1 MRGMDRLSRYI
12 QNYPGLLMLLAGVGA
27 ATGFSP
33 FGLWP
38 ITLLAFALLMHC
50 TIIAPGFKAAASYG
64 WLFGFGHFAFGL
76 SWMAHAFTYQ
86 DAMPVALGWF
96 ASPLLSL
103 YLAIFPAL
111 ATLAAYGLGR
121 SRSPLGFTFIFA
133 ACWIVSEILRAKVLT
148 GFAWNPLSSAFV
160 DVAFVIKLVGTYG
173 ASGIVILASGS
184 VWLALRRYWRM
195 AAMAFALPAF
205 ALIYAFMD
213 QAQPIPQSVKTLLHV
228 VQPNIGQQ
236 DKYRDG
242 FEAENF
248 SKLTKFTKVVRSVG
262 SGAAQ
267 TSARPRLILWPEAAI
282 PDFIGEKDL
291 DAFDARMRIAGLMQ
305 PGDILLTGADK
316 IFKKTTIHAGYS
328 ETRWVGAANSL
339 FALDHKGRILWRYD
353 KAHLVPFGEY
363 LPMRSLLKPLGLARL
378 VPGDLDFW
386 PGSGPRS
393 LSIPN
398 GIKIGP
404 QICYEIVFSGE
415 VTDRKNRPDFL
426 FNPSN
431 DAWFGNWYKP
441 QILAQSRLR
450 AIEEGL
456 PVVRATPTG
465 KSVIIDADGR
475 VLKMLQGD
483 VAGSIIADLPPAHP
497 PTLFARFG
505 NTLPLGLAALLLL
518 IAMLLPVAPLPLAQD
533 RTSR

>member
-1 MRGMDRLSRYI
+1 MDRLSRFA
-12 QNYPGLLMLLAGVGA
+12 QNYPDLLILVSGA
-27 ATGFSP
+27 VAAIGFEP

-38 ITLLAFALLMHC
+38 LTLLASAMLIHC
-50 TIIAPGFKAAASYG
+50 TMAASGFKAAARYG

-76 SWMAHAFTYQ
+76 SWMAHAFTFQ

-111 ATLAAYGLGR
+111 ATMTAYGLGR
-121 SRSPLGFTFIFA
+121 SRSPLGFTFVFA
-133 ACWIVSEILRAKVLT
+133 ACWILSEILRAKVLT

-160 DVAFVIKLVGTYG
+160 DFALIIKIVGTYG
-173 ASGIVILASGS
+173 ASGIVILAAGTL
-184 VWLALRRYWRM
+184 WLALRRYWMM
-195 AAMAFALPAF
+195 AGLAFTFPAA
-205 ALIYAFMD
+205 ALIFAVID
-213 QAQPIPQSVKTLLHV
+213 QGQPVPQPVKTLLHV

-236 DKYRDG
+236 DKYRVG

-248 SKLTKFTKVVRSVG
+248 AKLTKFTRVVLGPS
-262 SGAAQ
+262 SNPAQ
-267 TSARPRLILWPEAAI
+267 TSTRPRLILWPEAAI
-282 PDFIGEKDL
+282 PDFIGEKDV

-316 IFKKTTIHAGYS
+316 IFKKTTILKGYS

-353 KAHLVPFGEY
+353 KAHLVPFGEF

-393 LSIPN
+393 LLMPN
-398 GIKIGP
+398 GVMIGP

-431 DAWFGNWYKP
+431 DAWFGSWYKP

-456 PVVRATPTG
+456 PIVRATPTG
-465 KSVIIDADGR
+465 RSVIINANGK
-475 VLKMLQGD
+475 VLKSLQGD
-483 VAGSIIADLPPAHP
+483 VAGSITADLPPAHA

-505 NTLPLGLAALLLL
+505 NALPIGLAALLLI
-518 IAMLLPVAPLPLAQD
+518 IALLLPLAAFPLAQV